1 MAIPIPRPG
10 AVALVT
16 GASSG
21 IGTEFARQLAADG
34 HDLVVVARRRERLEA
49 LAEEIRTVYGR
60 RVDVVTCDIADP
72 TSRNQLAQ
80 TVAAAGLAIEVL
92 VLCAGFGMGG
102 PLTEQDPER
111 IQLMVRTNVEG
122 TFGLTRLFA
131 PAMAARRRGAILV
144 VSSLAGNQPMP
155 NFGAYAATK
164 AAVTSFA
171 EMLREELRPA
181 GVTVTVLCPGEVLTE
196 FSEVADVASASRRVP
211 GALKISAQDCAR
223 AGLEGLAAGRRKV
236 IPRLAVKI
244 LYYLGG
250 HTPRDLWLR
259 AAGRL
264 MS

>member
-1 MAIPIPRPG
+1 MAIPAPRPG
-10 AVALVT
+10 AAALVT

-21 IGTEFARQLAADG
+21 IGTELARQLAADG
-34 HDLVVVARRRERLEA
+34 HDLVIVARRRERLET
-49 LAEEIRTVYGR
+49 LANEIRTAHGR
-60 RVDVVTCDIADP
+60 RVEVVSCDIADP
-72 TSRNQLAQ
+72 ASRSLLAQ
-80 TVAAAGLAIEVL
+80 AVAETGLTIEVL

-102 PLTEQDPER
+102 PFTAQDAER

-131 PAMAARRRGAILV
+131 PAMEARCSGAILI

-171 EMLREELRPA
+171 EMLHEELRPV

-196 FSEVADVASASRRVP
+196 FSEVADLASATRRVP
-211 GALKISAQDCAR
+211 AALKISAEACAR
-223 AGLEGLAAGRRKV
+223 AGLVGLAAGRRKV
-236 IPRLAVKI
+236 IPRPAVKI
-244 LYYLGG
+244 LYFVGG
-250 HTPRDLWLR
+250 HTPRNLWLR